1 MLFICNGMTR
11 SGSTLQYNLVRGIV
25 EHHGVGEAHGFFQDT
40 PDDLVRIDRGWLA
53 DDRVHVIKMHAYWQP
68 DVSWR
73 PGHPIKPT
81 KRCHVFRDLR
91 DVAASSYLKFPV
103 SFEELLG
110 ILDEAIETDAKIRR
124 DTNVLVQRY
133 EDLVDDSVQ
142 CCQALASFM
151 ELPTTVKDLEH
162 ITAQCLREIEST
174 LAQFPANLR
183 SKHKESYRH
192 ARTAKKLLE
201 AMPAS
206 LKDFLKKLGLR
217 GVSDRFTTPRS
228 QMDPHTLIHPDHFS
242 PIRGKPGAWRNCFTA
257 LEQQTLIRRYANWLA
272 VNRYTNQ

>member
-40 PDDLVRIDRGWLA
+40 PDDLDRIDRGWLT

-68 DVSWR
+68 DFRWR
-73 PGHPIKPT
+73 PGHPI

-110 ILDEAIETDAKIRR
+110 ILDEAIDTDAKIRR

-142 CCQALASFM
+142 CCQALANFM
-151 ELPTTVKDLEH
+151 ELPTPGDQLEH
-162 ITAQCLREIEST
+162 ITKRCLREIESVVS
-174 LAQFPANLR
+174 QFPEDLKN
-183 SKHKESYRH
+183 KHEESYRQV
-192 ARTAKKLLE
+192 RTVKRLLQ
-201 AMPAS
+201 AMPSS
-206 LKDFLKKLGLR
+206 LKAFLKKFGLR
-217 GVSDRFTTPRS
+217 RVSDKLATVNS
-228 QMDPHTLIHPDHFS
+228 QMDAHTLIHPDHFS
-242 PIRGKPGAWRNCFTA
+242 PTRGKPGAWRNCFTQ
-257 LEQQTLIRRYANWLA
+257 LEQQTLSHRYANWLA
-272 VNRYTNQ
+272 DNQYENQ